1 MLFRNSF
8 LSSTFPQTLNAS
20 GYLPCDSPIKI
31 GLTTSYNT
39 SYLGEGPSLIRN
51 PDGSYLPKDPA
62 TQSKRHAQST
72 GQCRC
77 FCVMLAIIH
86 AVDAGLDFN
95 DLENEDTT
103 IFKMFPSA
111 KHDDKRDQS
120 GAQRGLQNPR
130 TKKSDQSTKFSKI
143 NKDL

>member
-1 MLFRNSF
+1 MLTIS
-8 LSSTFPQTLNAS
+8 
-20 GYLPCDSPIKI
+20 
-31 GLTTSYNT
+31 
-39 SYLGEGPSLIRN
+39 
-51 PDGSYLPKDPA
+51 
-62 TQSKRHAQST
+62 
-72 GQCRC
+72 
-77 FCVMLAIIH
+77 H

-111 KHDDKRDQS
+111 KHDAKRDQS

-143 NKDL
+143 NKDLYSDFLAPKRASKSDTFSGKKTSVLKSYSYGSLVTCLAKKAIFCLTCCKLKTGFVQNLEGLF